1 MASTGSKKKSKKK
14 GAPAISTRRKLEV
27 LGLVLMVFA
36 LLLTLAFV
44 TYQPEDDAIARAIS
58 LGDAIVNP
66 ADHQAQFRVRNAL
79 GIVGAELARV
89 MVPGFLGY
97 TVISL
102 TGLLLVWGFAIFR
115 HLDPRRLIYP
125 TGLTAVSAFVA
136 ATLIGWFGHTLETEN
151 GLLTWAGA
159 VGVGTAGWMQ
169 RIFGVTGSFILLLLA
184 GTVMLLL
191 VVDHDIQ
198 RSIDRV
204 VDFFK
209 TFRERIRT
217 RYMDWAERRARRK
230 AERQSQRTERE
241 KEREAARERRQAE
254 IERERRKQEEKRR
267 KADAHRARIEE
278 ETTSE
283 TAAASAP
290 TSDPSETSPRRARLK
305 DASSAS
311 ASDVETPE
319 PPPSPP
325 SEEGPAREAPEKS
338 LEEED
343 AASVSAS
350 SDVPQSD
357 AGDGPTSSSPGM
369 TIRNDL
375 FRDRLRSAYTQTS
388 NGPDGSTE
396 DHSDAAD
403 ASQDPDEADAR
414 DDATGSGE
422 IDSGEDA
429 NVDVDELEADFSEA
443 FDRVEE
449 QLDGDD
455 EEDDPYVV
463 DLDVPVPDD
472 TSDVTAARDGDNDRA
487 DDAEA
492 DSVRDVELH
501 VQEQVEEERADDIER
516 PADVPE
522 EVPYS
527 APSIDLL
534 DASQESDRSVDRDE
548 LEENK
553 RILLDKLETYNV
565 EIQDIK
571 AVVGPTVTRYELTP
585 APGIKVSRIK
595 SLEDD
600 LAMAMAAQ
608 GIRMIAPI
616 PGKSAVGVEIPNRN
630 RELVRLREVIG
641 TAKFRDTEMELPFPL
656 GKSIEGEVFL
666 ADLTKMPHL
675 LIAGATGSGKSVGLN
690 TLLTG
695 LLYAC
700 HPSNL
705 KFVIIDPKKIELQQY
720 SHLDDHFI
728 ARPADLSDAVV
739 TDVDEALG
747 VLKSCEKEME
757 ERYDLLSEASV
768 RGIRAYNRKFK
779 DGALDPE
786 DGHRHMPY
794 IVVVVDELAD
804 LMMTAG
810 KEIEGPIARLAQM
823 ARAVGIHLVLATQRP
838 SVDVITGLIKAN
850 FPSRIAYEVAS
861 RVDSRTILD
870 QIGAE
875 GLVGNG
881 DLLYLSGSKLIRL
894 QGPFVSV
901 EEVERIVDFIA
912 DQPGRGAYELP
923 SLSDAGHGPDVT
935 LGVEDTD
942 DLFEE
947 GARVIVR
954 RQQGSVSLL
963 QRKLAVGYTRAA
975 RIVDQLEEAG
985 IVGPFNGTKARD
997 VLVDDEDQ
1005 LDSLLS
1011 GEDDDE

>member
-14 GAPAISTRRKLEV
+14 DAPAISTRRKLEV

-136 ATLIGWFGHTLETEN
+136 STLIGWFGHTLETEN

-184 GTVMLLL
+184 GTVVLLL

-204 VDFFK
+204 VDFVK
-209 TFRERIRT
+209 TFRERVRT
-217 RYMDWAERRARRK
+217 RYMDWAEKRARRK
-230 AERQSQRTERE
+230 AERQSQRSERE

-267 KADAHRARIEE
+267 SADAHRARIEE
-278 ETTSE
+278 ETTS
-283 TAAASAP
+283 AP
-290 TSDPSETSPRRARLK
+290 TATPDPSSTSPRRAPQE
-305 DASSAS
+305 DGSSASSAS
-311 ASDVETPE
+311 ASDAETQGSPP
-319 PPPSPP
+319 PPPSDK
-325 SEEGPAREAPEKS
+325 SPAQEAPAMDPEEK
-338 LEEED
+338 D
-343 AASVSAS
+343 AS
-350 SDVPQSD
+350 SVPGSSNVSESESSD
-357 AGDGPTSSSPGM
+357 GGTASSPGM

-388 NGPDGSTE
+388 NGPDASTE
-396 DHSDAAD
+396 VRTDAAD
-403 ASQDPDEADAR
+403 APEEAEEVYDR
-414 DDATGSGE
+414 DDATDTDGSDAG
-422 IDSGEDA
+422 DDA
-429 NVDVDELEADFSEA
+429 NIDVDELEADFSEA

-449 QLDGDD
+449 QLHEDD

-463 DLDVPVPDD
+463 DLDVPAPDD
-472 TSDVTAARDGDNDRA
+472 TSEDAVENAGKEARD
-487 DDAEA
+487 DDEEA

-516 PADVPE
+516 QADVPE

-997 VLVDDEDQ
+997 VLVDDEEQ
-1005 LDSLLS
+1005 LDRLLS